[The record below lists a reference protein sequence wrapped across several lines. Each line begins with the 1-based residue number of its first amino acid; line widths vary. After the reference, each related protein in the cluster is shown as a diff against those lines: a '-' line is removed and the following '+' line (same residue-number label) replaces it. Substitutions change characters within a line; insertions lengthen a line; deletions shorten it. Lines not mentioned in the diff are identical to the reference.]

1 MSLSIPPINTD
12 MNLQTGSFADMFHKI
27 DMAEVIDTH
36 MIKVKFK
43 DGSIKTYDA
52 MDIAKNMDKDIFQNV
67 HVDTGGYGLVWDDDT
82 DVWCNEVYEY
92 GK

>member
-1 MSLSIPPINTD
+1 
-12 MNLQTGSFADMFHKI
+12 MFHKI

-52 MDIAKNMDKDIFQNV
+52 IDIAKNMDKEIFRNV
-67 HVDTGGYGLVWDDDT
+67 HVDTGGYGLV
-82 DVWCNEVYEY
+82 
-92 GK
+92 